1 MEDWNM
7 KQVYDCLPK
16 NRKNKGFTLTEILV
30 TVAILVILMSLATV
44 SFVAL
49 RRNLR
54 QKELDAKAEIIY
66 AAAQNRMAELRAAGY
81 GDSFALDADRGVS
94 KLSIPPCDIQED
106 AEQEAPT
113 FYYVKA
119 LDKTTQSS
127 AARLLL
133 TETAVDRD
141 LWGSQWVIE
150 YNADTGLVYAVFYSE
165 EKTGSSYLT
174 DSFYGSEDYRDNMR
188 IRSNRLSDGARIGY
202 YGGDLTRINGT
213 YLLHPTIEIVNNE
226 KLTAKFSCVSPDL
239 GNGFTP
245 RLTFQVT
252 IADKQDPTKKVTR
265 TLSTTAAGNGLYTA
279 DMILDS
285 LEDTGKKFSQ
295 QFPDLVPGNNIA
307 VTLSVTADDSRVDKA
322 NYTVYTLS
330 LIHI

>member
-1 MEDWNM
+1 M

-81 GDSFALDADRGVS
+81 GDSFALNSDRGVA

-141 LWGSQWVIE
+141 LWGSQWIIE

-165 EKTGSSYLT
+165 E
-174 DSFYGSEDYRDNMR
+174 
-188 IRSNRLSDGARIGY
+188 
-202 YGGDLTRINGT
+202 
-213 YLLHPTIEIVNNE
+213 
-226 KLTAKFSCVSPDL
+226 
-239 GNGFTP
+239 
-245 RLTFQVT
+245 
-252 IADKQDPTKKVTR
+252 
-265 TLSTTAAGNGLYTA
+265 
-279 DMILDS
+279 
-285 LEDTGKKFSQ
+285 
-295 QFPDLVPGNNIA
+295 
-307 VTLSVTADDSRVDKA
+307 
-322 NYTVYTLS
+322 
-330 LIHI
+330 